1 MSRIKSI
8 LLSIFPQIFL
18 SFAFVSPAFAD
29 PPTGGVVATY
39 PQCGFGG
46 DIVQCIVSLNRDI
59 TALIMGFAVILALF
73 MLPYIGLLFASGDPA
88 KIEKAKEMLTSW
100 AAGFI
105 LVALSGVLILI
116 VLRELL
122 GVY

>member
-1 MSRIKSI
+1 MSRRKRFLLI
-8 LLSIFPQIFL
+8 LLSQLLFFSIYK
-18 SFAFVSPAFAD
+18 SPIYAD
-29 PPTGGVVATY
+29 PPLGGVTATY

-59 TALIMGFAVILALF
+59 TALIMGFAVMLALF
-73 MLPYIGLLFASGDPA
+73 MLPYIGLLFASGDPT
-88 KIEKAKEMLTSW
+88 KIEKAKEMLSGW
-100 AAGFI
+100 VAGFI
-105 LVALSGVLILI
+105 LVLLSGVIILI